1 MPATHAGGGTRVTRV
16 TRTLFSNGVVYDGTT
31 GRPTEGDV
39 VVEDGRIVDVG
50 TGLDG
55 DEVVD
60 CTGAFVS
67 PGFFDCHVHVTLD
80 APSLM
85 QVIETPFSLQ
95 FFSAAANLR
104 KTLEVGITSVRDAGG
119 ADLGIKEAVVRGM
132 IPGPRMQISII
143 MLSQTGGHGDDWSI
157 CGTDV
162 PLMMPHPGR
171 PSGVADGPDEVRK
184 RVREII
190 RAGADVIKVATT
202 GGVLSPRDDPRHPHF
217 RDSEIAVITE
227 EADAAGI
234 HVMAHAQG
242 AGGIKAA
249 LRNGVRSIEHGI
261 FLDDEAIDLMLQ
273 RGAWL
278 VPTLHAPRAVIA
290 AAEAGVPIPA
300 SSVEKARV
308 TAAAHADSVRRA
320 HEAGV
325 RIAMG
330 TDCGVGAHGTNLEE
344 LELMVEAG
352 MSPTEALHA
361 TTGSAAELLDV
372 AADRGTIRPGLRADL
387 VVVDGTPDDVSGL
400 GRRVRGVY
408 LDGVRA
414 SGRD

>member
-1 MPATHAGGGTRVTRV
+1 M
-16 TRTLFSNGVVYDGTT
+16 TRTLFSGGLVYDGTT
-31 GRPTEGDV
+31 GRPAEGDV

-50 TGLDG
+50 PGLDG

-60 CTGAFVS
+60 CSGGYLS

-80 APSLM
+80 APSQM
-85 QVIETPFSLQ
+85 QILETPFSLQ
-95 FFSAAANLR
+95 FFQAAANLR
-104 KTLEVGITSVRDAGG
+104 KTLDVGITSVRDAGG
-119 ADLGIKEAVVRGM
+119 ADLGIKEAVERGM

-143 MLSQTGGHGDDWSI
+143 MLSQTGGHGDDWCI
-157 CGTDV
+157 CGADA
-162 PLMMPHPGR
+162 PFFLPHPGR
-171 PSGVADGPDEVRK
+171 PGGVVDGPDEVRK

-202 GGVLSPRDDPRHPHF
+202 GGVLSPRDDPRHAHF
-217 RDSEIAVITE
+217 RDAEIAVMTE
-227 EADAAGI
+227 EATAAGI

-261 FLDDEAIDLMLQ
+261 FLDDEAIDMMLQ
-273 RGAWL
+273 AGAWL

-290 AAEAGVPIPA
+290 AAEAGLPIPQA
-300 SSVEKARV
+300 SVDKART
-308 TAAAHADSVRRA
+308 TAEAHIDSVRRA

-344 LELMVEAG
+344 LELM
-352 MSPTEALHA
+352 TETGLTGIDALHA
-361 TTGSAAELLDV
+361 ATGSAAELLDV

-387 VVVDGTPDDVSGL
+387 VLVDGSPDDVTKL
-400 GRRVRGVY
+400 GGRVRAVY
-408 LDGVRA
+408 LDGAEVSR
-414 SGRD
+414 RD

>member
-1 MPATHAGGGTRVTRV
+1 MDCAGGY
-16 TRTLFSNGVVYDGTT
+16 L
-31 GRPTEGDV
+31 
-39 VVEDGRIVDVG
+39 
-50 TGLDG
+50 
-55 DEVVD
+55 
-60 CTGAFVS
+60 S

-80 APSLM
+80 SPSQAQIL
-85 QVIETPFSLQ
+85 EAPFSLQ
-95 FFSAAANLR
+95 FYGAAANLR
-104 KTLEVGITSVRDAGG
+104 KTLDIGITSIRDAGG
-119 ADLGIKEAVVRGM
+119 ADLGIRTALERGM

-157 CGTDV
+157 CGGDV
-162 PLMMPHPGR
+162 PFFLPHPGR
-171 PSGVADGPDEVRK
+171 PSGVVDGPVEVRR

-202 GGVLSPRDDPRHPHF
+202 GGVLSPNDDPRHPHF
-217 RDSEIAVITE
+217 RDDEIAEITA
-227 EADAAGI
+227 EATAAGI

-261 FLDDEAIDLMLQ
+261 FLDDEAIEMMLQ

-278 VPTLHAPRAVIA
+278 VPTLHAPRAVVA
-290 AAEAGVPIPA
+290 AGEAGLPIPE
-300 SSVEKARV
+300 SVLTKARDV
-308 TAAAHADSVRRA
+308 AAAHADSVTRA

-344 LELMVEAG
+344 LELMTGAG
-352 MSPTEALHA
+352 LSSLDALHA

-372 AADRGTIRPGLRADL
+372 ASDRGTLRPGQRADL
-387 VVVDGTPDDVSGL
+387 VLVEGDPEDVGTL
-400 GRRVRGVY
+400 GDRVRSVY
-408 LDGVRA
+408 LDGHEVSRRA
-414 SGRD
+414 T